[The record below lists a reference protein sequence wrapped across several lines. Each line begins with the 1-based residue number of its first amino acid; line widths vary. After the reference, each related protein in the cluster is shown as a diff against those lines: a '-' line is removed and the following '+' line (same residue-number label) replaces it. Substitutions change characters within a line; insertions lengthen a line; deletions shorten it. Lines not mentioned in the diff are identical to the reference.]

1 MGTHPIFE
9 SDFDCLT
16 DDIKMNSKLKR
27 LIWTF
32 LTVTADFAFHDDE
45 DFSVQSDSRYKRE
58 ASGDYDSSGDG
69 SEDVS
74 YPPEIGE
81 TVTRPPKDPKL
92 TEDNPT
98 SFYIMIGAIGAGS
111 LIAVT
116 IFIILCVKMNQ
127 KDRGSYATD
136 ADGYTKGERA

>member
-16 DDIKMNSKLKR
+16 DESIMSKLKR
-27 LIWTF
+27 FIWTI
-32 LTVTADFAFHDDE
+32 LTAAAASAPNFAFQDDE
-45 DFSVQSDSRYKRE
+45 DFSDHRFRRE
-58 ASGDYDSSGDG
+58 PSGDYDSSGDG
-69 SEDVS
+69 PESVT
-74 YPPEIGE
+74 YPPEIGDIVTSPEAKSDSE
-81 TVTRPPKDPKL
+81 TS
-92 TEDNPT
+92 PT